1 MFFIL
6 NRGDTYEKSKSI
18 IAIAL
23 ILSVIFVFAGCGC
36 QNTSDQSSVNPS
48 DQSNTTNSSSNEN
61 KPSTTTGG
69 TDFEPT
75 KSIEQRKAVK
85 VENYIDGKN
94 FDLNGYAEALGFTKV
109 DDPKGAVYYVIKRGD
124 TKCFFTFTQH
134 VIVALFDKNDGYT
147 YQADPI
153 EVPSTSESFI
163 INTGAKEG
171 QQSASKMGLSD
182 ITNALFYLSTTDNV
196 EIDNLPVFVA
206 VFKLEGSPV
215 YYPNGAMQKTGKT
228 IETIRHR

>member
-1 MFFIL
+1 MRKF
-6 NRGDTYEKSKSI
+6 KSI
-18 IAIAL
+18 IVVVL
-23 ILSVIFVFAGCGC
+23 TLSTVLVCAGCGC
-36 QNTSDQSSVNPS
+36 QNTSDQSLVNPS
-48 DQSNTTNSSSNEN
+48 GQSNTTSSSSNED

-75 KSIEQRKAVK
+75 KSLEQRKAVK
-85 VENYIDGKN
+85 VEDYINGKI

-153 EVPSTSESFI
+153 VIPTSSNAYV

-171 QQSASKMGLSD
+171 QQAADNEGLSYL
-182 ITNALFYLSTTDNV
+182 TQVLTYLSTTDNV
-196 EIDNLPVFVA
+196 EIDNLPVFRA

-228 IETIRHR
+228 IETIHHK